1 MHVFTSISLNYLPK
15 ACVLA
20 ESLKQYHPDWT
31 FHLLIS
37 DRLPLAGAEGIQT
50 LLSQTHFD
58 KVIWVDQLDIPHL
71 PAWIFKHTV
80 VELCTAVK
88 GPYLQQLVKEGAQKI
103 IYIDPD
109 IAVFNELSPLESFL
123 DQTAILL
130 TPHLLDYSDD
140 PQAIV
145 DNEIAGT
152 LRHGIY
158 NLGFF
163 AVNAARA
170 DGKRFADWWGHRLL
184 NYCYADY
191 ERGLFTDQKWCD
203 LVPAFFQD
211 HRILRDPGYN
221 VASWNINKRPLSI
234 SENGQILVNETYP
247 LRFYHFTGYDSGAG
261 NFMTHRYCAQIE
273 LVEEIWTWYA
283 RTLNRMSQDDLGSLS
298 CYYNFYRNGS
308 PISKDDR
315 KIYRERIDLQTA
327 YPDPFEIS
335 HDVIRNFIDKK

>member
-1 MHVFTSISLNYLPK
+1 MDVFTSISLNYLPK

-20 ESLKQYHPDWT
+20 ESLKKYHPDWI

-37 DRLPLAGAEGIQT
+37 DKLPLDGAESIKTQ
-50 LLSQTHFD
+50 LNHPRFD
-58 KVIWVDQLDIPHL
+58 KVIWIDQLDIPHL
-71 PAWIFKHTV
+71 SSWIFKHTV

-88 GPYLQQLVKEGAQKI
+88 GPYLQQLVKEGSTSI

-109 IAVFNELSPLESFL
+109 IAVFNELSPLQSLL
-123 DQTAILL
+123 DHSAILL
-130 TPHLLDYSDD
+130 TPHLLDYSDE

-152 LRHGIY
+152 MRHGIF

-163 AVNAARA
+163 AVNAARE
-170 DGKRFADWWGHRLL
+170 DGKRFTDWWGNRLL

-203 LVPAFFQD
+203 MVPAFFQD
-211 HRILRDPGYN
+211 HCIVRDPGYN
-221 VASWNINKRPLSI
+221 VASWNINHRQLSI
-234 SENGQILVNETYP
+234 SESGQILVNDIYP

-283 RTLNRMSQDDLGSLS
+283 RTLSRMAQDELGSRS
-298 CYYNFYRNGS
+298 CYYNFYHDGS
-308 PISKDDR
+308 LISKEDR
-315 KIYRERIDLQTA
+315 KVYRERIDLQTA
-327 YPDPFEIS
+327 YPDPFAIS
-335 HDVIRNFIDKK
+335 HAVIRSFVEK